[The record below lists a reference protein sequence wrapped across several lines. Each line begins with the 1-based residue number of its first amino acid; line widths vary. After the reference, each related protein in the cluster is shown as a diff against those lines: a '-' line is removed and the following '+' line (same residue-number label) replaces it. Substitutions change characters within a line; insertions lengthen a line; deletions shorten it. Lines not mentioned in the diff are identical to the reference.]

1 MIDIQISRL
10 IAAAVAAFLLGY
22 ACYVAA
28 YVKHK
33 NEKRDTANKLALMA
47 KSAET
52 VGGSPEVVYD
62 PSCTTKVDLEK
73 TSTWY
78 LGYRLAL
85 VGLIIVSTAVG
96 WAVGWAVGQDHVLT
110 WVEDAVLAAAG
121 AIIGGFCLDKWI
133 IHPIADGS
141 FFEKVEDPIVQRF
154 LQDGVPV
161 IEDQVKKKR
170 KLFRKKEK
178 KEEAPAVSA
187 APAEAPA
194 APIVPEDANIVD
206 ITHLTFDE
214 KVKLIETLRKSL

>member
-1 MIDIQISRL
+1 MMDIQITRL

-33 NEKRDTANKLALMA
+33 NEIRTLDNKDRLLA
-47 KSAET
+47 KECN
-52 VGGSPEVVYD
+52 VVYEPD
-62 PSCTTKVDLEK
+62 LNREMKLEK

-85 VGLIIVSTAVG
+85 VGLMIVSTAVG
-96 WAVGWAVGQDHVLT
+96 WAVGWAVGQEYILT
-110 WVEDAVLAAAG
+110 WVEDAALAAAG
-121 AIIGGFCLDKWI
+121 AVIGGFVLDKYI

-141 FFEKVEDPIVQRF
+141 FFERVEDPIVQRF

>member
-1 MIDIQISRL
+1 MLEIEVTRL

-33 NEKRDTANKLALMA
+33 NAIRDEINKISLAA
-47 KSAET
+47 KNAGQE
-52 VGGSPEVVYD
+52 
-62 PSCTTKVDLEK
+62 PSVSIGQEARLEK
-73 TSTWY
+73 TKTWY
-78 LGYRLAL
+78 FGYRLAL
-85 VGLIIVSTAVG
+85 VGLFIVSTAVG

-110 WVEDAVLAAAG
+110 WVEDAILASAG

-141 FFEKVEDPIVQRF
+141 FFERVEDPIVQRF

-161 IEDQVKKKR
+161 VEDKVKEKR

-187 APAEAPA
+187 APEVTPEEAN
-194 APIVPEDANIVD
+194 VVD
-206 ITHLTFDE
+206 ISHLTFDE
-214 KVKLIETLRKSL
+214 KVKLLEMLKKSL

>member
-1 MIDIQISRL
+1 MIDIQITRL

-33 NEKRDTANKLALMA
+33 NEIRDEINKISLAA
-47 KSAET
+47 KNAGQEPSVS
-52 VGGSPEVVYD
+52 VGQEVRI
-62 PSCTTKVDLEK
+62 EK

-85 VGLIIVSTAVG
+85 LGLIVVSTAIG
-96 WAVGWAVGQDHVLT
+96 WAVGWAVGQDYVLT
-110 WVEDAVLAAAG
+110 WVEDAALAAA
-121 AIIGGFCLDKWI
+121 AAVIGGFVLDKYI

-154 LQDGVPV
+154 LQDGMPV
-161 IEDQVKKKR
+161 VEDQVKEKR

-187 APAEAPA
+187 APAEAPE
-194 APIVPEDANIVD
+194 VQKTLEDANVID
-206 ITHLTFDE
+206 ISHLSFDE
-214 KVKLIETLRKSL
+214 KVKLIESLRRSL

>member
-1 MIDIQISRL
+1 MLEIEITRL

-33 NEKRDTANKLALMA
+33 NEIRDEINKISLAA
-47 KSAET
+47 KNAGQEPSVS
-52 VGGSPEVVYD
+52 VGQEVRI
-62 PSCTTKVDLEK
+62 EK

-85 VGLIIVSTAVG
+85 LGLIVVSTAVG
-96 WAVGWAVGQDHVLT
+96 WAVGWAVGQDYVLT
-110 WVEDAVLAAAG
+110 WVEDAALAAA
-121 AIIGGFCLDKWI
+121 AAVIGGFVLDKYI

-154 LQDGVPV
+154 LQDGLPIV
-161 IEDQVKKKR
+161 EDKVKTKR

-187 APAEAPA
+187 APAEAPE
-194 APIVPEDANIVD
+194 VQKTLEDANVID
-206 ITHLTFDE
+206 ISHLSFDE
-214 KVKLIETLRKSL
+214 KVKLIESLRRSL

>member
-1 MIDIQISRL
+1 MLEIEITRL

-28 YVKHK
+28 FVKHR
-33 NEKRDTANKLALMA
+33 NEIRDSLNKAALVDKA
-47 KSAET
+47 TKGAAT
-52 VGGSPEVVYD
+52 PNDVYD
-62 PSCTTKVDLEK
+62 QYKLEK
-73 TSTWY
+73 TKTWY
-78 LGYRLAL
+78 FGYRLAL

-96 WAVGWAVGQDHVLT
+96 WALGWAVGQDYVLT

-154 LQDGVPV
+154 LQDGMPAV
-161 IEDQVKKKR
+161 EDKVKEKR

-178 KEEAPAVSA
+178 VEEVTAPA
-187 APAEAPA
+187 APAEAPITPEA
-194 APIVPEDANIVD
+194 ANVVD
-206 ITHLTFDE
+206 ISHLTFDE
-214 KVKLIETLRKSL
+214 KVKLLEMLKKSL